1 MAPVEI
7 IAANLKNE
15 NQFSV
20 NCNRKKRVCA
30 YARVSTDSDEQ
41 LNSFESQK
49 QYYTEKIQS
58 NPDWEFVGIYA
69 DEGISGTQVKNRVQF
84 QKMIDD
90 ALNGKIDIILAK
102 SISRFARNT
111 VDTLENAR
119 KLSEKKVDVYFEKEN
134 IHTLDLDS
142 ELFLTF
148 FSAFA
153 QSESE
158 SLSQNVKLGLK
169 AKMKR
174 GEPTGKAECY
184 GYTWNKETKQLE
196 VNEEQAKVVR
206 MIFNWYISGDGGRV
220 IAKKLNKLGIKTY
233 TGSKWSQATIS
244 DIIRQEKYVGD
255 TCGQKYYSVSPITH
269 KKVKNYGEK
278 EKYYARG
285 THEAI
290 ISRDTWDK
298 AQTIINKRSEAC
310 SFNKG
315 SKYKSRYTRKYA
327 FSSKIRCA
335 YCGKNYIRKQSSK
348 TKPTD
353 EYNIYW
359 ICYSR
364 SYDSKSCQDSIW
376 IREEYLEEA
385 FVELYNN
392 IILNKH
398 KTKDKLLNAIL
409 EIVNDDSNKVVI
421 RELYDKKEKLE
432 LRLSNLIDMKLD
444 DIKHKDIYNAKESEI
459 YEELS
464 NIKEQ
469 IKVKENE
476 LEENQN
482 INSKIKQIEDY
493 FDEPVLLKEFNREAF
508 DSIVDT
514 ILVGD
519 YDDNGNKLPRVVRFV
534 LKTGVEYSFDFPE
547 VSRKKNGNDRVL
559 FSRENVV

>member
-1 MAPVEI
+1 MAQVEI

-278 EKYYARG
+278 EKYDARD
-285 THEAI
+285 THQAI

-315 SKYKSRYTRKYA
+315 SKYKSRY
-327 FSSKIRCA
+327 
-335 YCGKNYIRKQSSK
+335 
-348 TKPTD
+348 P
-353 EYNIYW
+353 EYK
-359 ICYSR
+359 SR
-364 SYDSKSCQDSIW
+364 Y
-376 IREEYLEEA
+376 
-385 FVELYNN
+385 
-392 IILNKH
+392 
-398 KTKDKLLNAIL
+398 
-409 EIVNDDSNKVVI
+409 
-421 RELYDKKEKLE
+421 
-432 LRLSNLIDMKLD
+432 
-444 DIKHKDIYNAKESEI
+444 
-459 YEELS
+459 
-464 NIKEQ
+464 
-469 IKVKENE
+469 
-476 LEENQN
+476 
-482 INSKIKQIEDY
+482 SKIK
-493 FDEPVLLKEFNREAF
+493 K
-508 DSIVDT
+508 
-514 ILVGD
+514 
-519 YDDNGNKLPRVVRFV
+519 
-534 LKTGVEYSFDFPE
+534 
-547 VSRKKNGNDRVL
+547 
-559 FSRENVV
+559 